1 MTAASSALA
10 ESLPETMRAALVRE
24 HGGPDKVLIE
34 ELPRPVPVADGDVVL
49 RVRACALNRMDVFLR
64 AGLRGPGVRAAH
76 LPHVSG
82 GDVAGEVVE
91 VGPGVDGW
99 RRGDRVVV
107 YPGLSCGRCEWCARG
122 EESMCPSYRV
132 LGEDVHGGLAEYC
145 RVDARSLER
154 LPGGLGFETAAAL
167 PAAYTTAWRMIVTVG
182 RLAPHER
189 VLVLGAGGGVGA
201 AAVQLARRIGAY
213 VFAVTS
219 RPERARRLAE
229 LGADRPIDRSVEDFE
244 SVIAIETNGR
254 GVDLVVNPVGGATWP
269 PAIRSLTM
277 GGRMLICGATIG
289 DNPDFSMREI
299 YQSHRQIQ
307 GAPIGNRRDFR
318 AVLDLVARGEIDPV
332 VDRVLP
338 LEATAE
344 AHRALEEG
352 EIFGKVVI
360 AP

>member
-1 MTAASSALA
+1 
-10 ESLPETMRAALVRE
+10 MRAAVVRE
-24 HGGPDKVLIE
+24 HGGFDKVRIE
-34 ELPRPVPVADGDVVL
+34 ELPRPVPVRDGDTVV
-49 RVRACALNRMDVFLR
+49 RVRACALNRMDLFTR
-64 AGLRGPGVRAAH
+64 QGLTGPGIRAVQ

-91 VGPGVDGW
+91 VGPGVSSW
-99 RRGDRVVV
+99 RAGDRVVV
-107 YPGLSCGRCEWCARG
+107 YPGLACGWCEWCAQG
-122 EESMCPSYRV
+122 EETMCSSYRI

-145 RVDARSLER
+145 RVDARNLEP
-154 LPGGLGFETAAAL
+154 LPDHVAFETAAAV
-167 PAAYTTAWRMIVTVG
+167 PAAYTTAWRMVVTVG
-182 RLAPHER
+182 RLLPHER
-189 VLVLGAGGGVGA
+189 VLVLGAGGGVGS

-219 RPERARRLAE
+219 APERARRLRE
-229 LGADRPIDRSVEDFE
+229 IGADRPIDRSVEDFE
-244 SVIAIETNGR
+244 SVVSTETNGR

-269 PAIRSLTM
+269 PAIRSLAM

-289 DNPDFSMREI
+289 DNPDFSIREI
-299 YQSHRQIQ
+299 YQSHRQIL

-338 LEATAE
+338 LEETAE
-344 AHRALEEG
+344 AHRALEQG